1 MYESQHDLFH
11 EIPGEGT
18 VDVLEFW
25 FVVGVVMVALDT
37 LRRKTDTETGV
48 WVIAAIWFGL
58 PVMVWGV
65 DFAMR
70 TFETIR
76 SGVTGSGLS
85 YVISLIMWIPAVSP
99 LPLTT
104 LLGTPIYALFLTV
117 RALRAWRAYL
127 RPA

>member
-48 WVIAAIWFGL
+48 WAIAAIWFGL

-99 LPLTT
+99 LPVTT
-104 LLGTPIYALFLTV
+104 LLGTPIYTLFLT
-117 RALRAWRAYL
+117 LRAIRSWRAYF
-127 RPA
+127 RHI